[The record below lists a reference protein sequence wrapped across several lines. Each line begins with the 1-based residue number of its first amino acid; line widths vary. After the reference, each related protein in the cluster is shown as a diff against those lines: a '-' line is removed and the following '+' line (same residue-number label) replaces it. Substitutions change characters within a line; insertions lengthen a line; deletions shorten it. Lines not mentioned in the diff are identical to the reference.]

1 MSLGPLNIGLV
12 VPESGPS
19 GIFGPSCSASAELA
33 INEINARGGI
43 LGREVVATPIDGGSA
58 DPCAVASRIRN
69 KVEFKTLDALVG
81 WHTSALRR
89 EIVDTVGGRIPYV
102 YTAVYEGGEAADGVF
117 TTGEVPEAQVWP
129 ALEWMSNECGVRS
142 WFVVGSDYVWPR
154 RTLGRIVARV
164 GSISGILGRDVI
176 IRTATFLPLGTS
188 QFDSVIDEIAC
199 SDADAVLI
207 LLLGQD
213 AVEFNRKF
221 AERGL
226 HRDYVRLS
234 PLMDENMLLAGGEG
248 TAEQLYSV
256 SGFFD
261 TLTTGHSLDFGS
273 RYAKHFGPSAPPLT
287 SPGESCYEG
296 VQLLAELS
304 ERSRSIE
311 VASLSREAERSL
323 QYDSPRGRVRFE
335 SHHLAQDVYIAK
347 AGGLDF
353 DIVARVASA

>member
-33 INEINARGGI
+33 IDEINARGGI
-43 LGREVVATPIDGGSA
+43 LGREVVATTVDGGSA
-58 DPCAVASRIRN
+58 NPRAVAAYIRDQVESRA
-69 KVEFKTLDALVG
+69 LDALVG

-89 EIVDTVGGRIPYV
+89 EIVATIGGRIPYV

-164 GSISGILGRDVI
+164 GGASGLLGRDVSI
-176 IRTATFLPLGTS
+176 ETARFLPLGTN
-188 QFDSVIDEIAC
+188 QFDPVIEEIAR

-213 AVEFNRKF
+213 AVQFNREF

-248 TAEQLYSV
+248 TAERLYSV

-273 RYAKHFGPSAPPLT
+273 RYAKHFGASAPPLT

-304 ERSRSIE
+304 ERSRSID
-311 VASLSREAERSL
+311 VACLSREAEISL
-323 QYDSPRGRVRFE
+323 EYDSPRGRVRFE
-335 SHHLAQDVYIAK
+335 GHHLAQDVYIAK
-347 AGGLDF
+347 ADGIDF
-353 DIVARVASA
+353 DVAARVASA